1 VTAAAAYE
9 RLEPAASAAPGRD
22 GWLRASRS
30 RRVMFGG
37 GVLAAIA
44 IAAIAAPLLGA
55 VDPVAI
61 NPLSRNLPP
70 GAAATLTR
78 LDGSTAERVA
88 LFGTDGLGR
97 DVYSRVLYGG
107 RISLFVGVAAALLSG
122 AIGMGVGL
130 AAGYV
135 RALDAVVMRAMDG
148 LMAIPGVLLAIGLV
162 SVWRAGV
169 LTVVAAIVI
178 PETPRV
184 VRLVRAVTLKVR
196 EEPYIEAA
204 VGVGSSPGAILARH
218 VAPSVVAPLIVQC
231 TFACATAI
239 LIEAALS
246 FLAVGVPIETP
257 TWGNVM
263 AEGRQWFRLYPQTI
277 LAPGLFVAL
286 TVLSVNMLGDGLRD
300 AFDASERPS

>member
-1 VTAAAAYE
+1 MTPLAYEGFAPAAAH
-9 RLEPAASAAPGRD
+9 RRG
-22 GWLRASRS
+22 GWLRGARS
-30 RRVMFGG
+30 RRVLFGG
-37 GVLAAIA
+37 GALLA
-44 IAAIAAPLLGA
+44 IAAASLAAPWLGA
-55 VDPVAI
+55 LDPTAI
-61 NPLSRNLPP
+61 NPLSRNLQP
-70 GAAATLTR
+70 GAVATLT
-78 LDGSTAERVA
+78 LPDGSTADRVA

-107 RISLFVGVAAALLSG
+107 RVSLFVGVAAALLSG
-122 AIGMGVGL
+122 ALGALVGL
-130 AAGYV
+130 AAGYL
-135 RALDAVVMRAMDG
+135 RAVDAVVMRVMDG

-162 SVWRAGV
+162 SVWRPGV
-169 LTVVAAIVI
+169 LTVVAAIVV

-184 VRLVRAVTLKVR
+184 ARLVRAVTLKAR
-196 EEPYIEAA
+196 EEPYVEAA
-204 VGVGSSPGAILARH
+204 VALGSPTSAILARH
-218 VAPSVVAPLIVQC
+218 VAPNVAAPLVVQC

-300 AFDASERPS
+300 AFDASERSA